1 MWNFFFKTPKITHH
15 LFNMM
20 PSMMN
25 IMLQIPKLEH
35 SYDQKSK
42 IREDKYHILKTKAYW
57 ISPQQWNTTISLWL
71 MQQAAVPNIDII
83 QCACKSHCRMPCK
96 QVVSKK
102 WLPLCWFLFFPFEL
116 SLMCNCVIIPPNVAA
131 IKGSCHTMNSILVK
145 VHCLHTSGIC
155 KWHQ

>member
-42 IREDKYHILKTKAYW
+42 IREDKYHILKTKAY
-57 ISPQQWNTTISLWL
+57 
-71 MQQAAVPNIDII
+71 
-83 QCACKSHCRMPCK
+83 
-96 QVVSKK
+96 
-102 WLPLCWFLFFPFEL
+102 
-116 SLMCNCVIIPPNVAA
+116 
-131 IKGSCHTMNSILVK
+131 
-145 VHCLHTSGIC
+145 
-155 KWHQ
+155 